1 MEQFGNNASTTLN
14 GSILS
19 GATSLVV
26 TSAANFPTT
35 GNFRIIV
42 DSGVNL
48 EYMLV
53 TAVSGTTF
61 TVTRGQEGTT
71 AVAHSSL
78 VQVVHVVTAGS
89 VAMVRGDWQTV
100 LDLDFTAQTTQTLS
114 PDTTYSIGGLT
125 FTKRNSANETANTV
139 LTNGTGISFTPSTA
153 GDFINSTRSFPYLF
167 LPFSQLPM
175 PNLDWSSGIRVW
187 AYISAS
193 NAAANFDNSILAVG
207 GDSNSDWYYATF
219 RGFNASQGLWLR
231 RTINASTTTSGV
243 FGVTLSNS
251 AFQVMGLTVDSLWG
265 ATMHGNLT
273 TGTGSPWPT
282 YVRPMNMITDGTG
295 AQTDGFAGNSLTPG
309 AMGLWFGAMRPT
321 SGTAFVST
329 IARLRVDVRY

>member
-35 GNFRIIV
+35 GNFRILV
-42 DSGVNL
+42 DSGINL

-78 VQVVHVVTAGS
+78 VQVVHVVTAGTF
-89 VAMVRGDWQTV
+89 ANVRGDWQTV

-114 PDTTYSIGGLT
+114 PDTTYTIGGLT
-125 FTKRNSANETANTV
+125 FTKHNSANETSNTV
-139 LTNGTGISFTPSTA
+139 LTNGTGISFTPSSA
-153 GDFINSTRSFPYLF
+153 GDFINSTRSFPLLF
-167 LPFSQLPM
+167 LPFSQLSIPG
-175 PNLDWSSGIRVW
+175 LDWSTSIRVW
-187 AYISAS
+187 AYVSAS
-193 NAAANFDNSILAVG
+193 NPTGNFDNSILAVG
-207 GDSNSDWYYATF
+207 NDSAGDWHYAAF
-219 RGFNASQGLWLR
+219 RGFNSTQGLWMR
-231 RTINASTTTSGV
+231 RTINASTVTSGV
-243 FGVTLSNS
+243 YGVTLSNS
-251 AFQVMGLTVDSLWG
+251 VGQVMGVTVDSLWG
-265 ATMHGNLT
+265 AQFHGNIT
-273 TGTGSPWPT
+273 TQVVPPWPT
-282 YVRPMNMITDGTG
+282 YVRPMNSILDASGTT
-295 AQTDGFAGNSLTPG
+295 TDGFAGNAGTPG
-309 AMGLWFGAMRPT
+309 AMGVTIGAMRPS

-329 IARLRVDVRY
+329 VARLRVDVRY